1 MDYDDRSDD
10 ELTGVAAT
18 REIYATFGYPPSQ
31 PLPRSRRHV
40 CAVVGGATV
49 LSAIL
54 VLVAGHSYDPTTAF
68 NTLPHALRAATCKSA
83 TNVPP
88 PTIRRSADSK
98 PKHWSR
104 GAAADPCMMHDVI
117 IATTHKTNLD
127 DKLRSVSDP
136 NSKNYR
142 KYLSTEAVNELAIDQ
157 QHVRNIATWVQ
168 QIGA

>member
-68 NTLPHALRAATCKSA
+68 NTLPHSLRAATCASSS
-83 TNVPP
+83 NVPP
-88 PTIRRSADSK
+88 PTIRRKADTK

-104 GAAADPCMMHDVI
+104 GAAAEPCAMHDVI

-127 DKLRSVSDP
+127 EQLRSVSDP
-136 NSKNYR
+136 NS
-142 KYLSTEAVNELAIDQ
+142 
-157 QHVRNIATWVQ
+157 
-168 QIGA
+168 

>member
-1 MDYDDRSDD
+1 MAYCSTEPSRARRLVEHTQERSRAGETRLAGASASSASIRGDAPPGHKACHEGSSTASTPIKRAHGPHGPHAGAPSTGGLPRLQRTGCLQMDYDDRSDD

-68 NTLPHALRAATCKSA
+68 ATLPHSLRAANCA
-83 TNVPP
+83 
-88 PTIRRSADSK
+88 
-98 PKHWSR
+98 
-104 GAAADPCMMHDVI
+104 
-117 IATTHKTNLD
+117 
-127 DKLRSVSDP
+127 
-136 NSKNYR
+136 
-142 KYLSTEAVNELAIDQ
+142 
-157 QHVRNIATWVQ
+157 
-168 QIGA
+168 

>member
-1 MDYDDRSDD
+1 MDCADHSDD

-54 VLVAGHSYDPTTAF
+54 VLVASNSYDAKTAF
-68 NTLPHALRAATCKSA
+68 ATLPHALRAATCTSS

-88 PTIRRSADSK
+88 PTIRRQADSK
-98 PKHWSR
+98 RCGS
-104 GAAADPCMMHDVI
+104 
-117 IATTHKTNLD
+117 
-127 DKLRSVSDP
+127 
-136 NSKNYR
+136 
-142 KYLSTEAVNELAIDQ
+142 
-157 QHVRNIATWVQ
+157 
-168 QIGA
+168 